1 MGHPKQIPLLPQTD
15 PDNFPKWEAGAPP
28 GKSGHGYPKM
38 LVRPFTADDRQPWLD
53 RNKQTDPVFGREF
66 YLERCPKV
74 GDMVPVET
82 TQELVDAG
90 FTETIRQP
98 VICKTAEDEREI
110 KRILGIAIA
119 VPVAEAVVIPFADP
133 ESAVEKLKRENAE
146 LTKLI
151 AENKRL
157 KADKETYGRGG
168 DMPAEEPETP
178 KQPRRRRKRRP
189 VASRPKTLEEFAKA

>member
-82 TQELVDAG
+82 TQDLVDAG

-151 AENKRL
+151 AENKRM
-157 KADKETYGRGG
+157 KAELAG
-168 DMPAEEPETP
+168 EEPETEEAAAP